1 MASMKNDFF
10 HSDANLNSLRAG
22 FKSMICSG
30 RKIVIFLLML
40 TRPAGE
46 ARVLIMLSRAPKL

>member
-22 FKSMICSG
+22 VKSMICSG
-30 RKIVIFLLML
+30 RKIVIFLL